1 MRGGRVFCQILSKAD
16 AKGPEG
22 FVQCPA
28 CKKIIFSAD
37 YEVALRVCPYC
48 GHHGRMSAR
57 MRMATT
63 FDAGSFL
70 ERDEALRSRDTL
82 EFPEY
87 RVKLAIATEKA
98 DSTDSM
104 ISGEAMLEGRRVAV
118 AAADFS
124 FMGGSMGSVAGEKV
138 ARTLERAV
146 EGRMPALVF
155 CASGGARMQEGIL
168 SLMQMGKTVAAA
180 ERARRK
186 GVPFITVFTD
196 PTMAGVLASY
206 ASIADVIVAEPKAL
220 IGFAGARVSAQAGV
234 GKVPSDF
241 QTAEWVHSHGM
252 VDRIVPRKEMRGTL
266 ATLVRTL
273 GGHLA

>member
-1 MRGGRVFCQILSKAD
+1 MSKAD

-28 CKKIIFSAD
+28 CKKIVFGAD
-37 YEVALRVCPYC
+37 YEADLRVCPYC
-48 GHHGRMSAR
+48 GHHGRMPAR
-57 MRMATT
+57 LRIDTT
-63 FDAGSFL
+63 FDEGSFV
-70 ERDEALRSRDTL
+70 EADADLRSRDTL

-87 RVKLAIATEKA
+87 GVKLAASSEKA
-98 DSTDSM
+98 GATDSM
-104 ISGEAMLEGRRVAV
+104 ISGEAEVEGRRVAV

-146 EGRMPALVF
+146 DERMPAIVF

-186 GVPFITVFTD
+186 GVPFLTVFTD

-206 ASIADVIVAEPKAL
+206 ASIADVILAEPKAL

-234 GKVPSDF
+234 GKVPSGF

-252 VDRIVPRKEMRGTL
+252 VDRIVPGKEMRGTL

>member
-1 MRGGRVFCQILSKAD
+1 LSKAD

-28 CKKIIFSAD
+28 CKKIVFGAD
-37 YEVALRVCPYC
+37 YEAALRVCPYC
-48 GHHGRMSAR
+48 GHHGRMPAR
-57 MRMATT
+57 LRITTT
-63 FDAGSFL
+63 FDPLSFV
-70 ERDEALRSRDTL
+70 ERDEELRSRDTL
-82 EFPEY
+82 QFPEY
-87 RVKLAIATEKA
+87 GVKLAIATEKA

-104 ISGEAMLEGRRVAV
+104 ISGEALIEGQKVAV

-138 ARTLERAV
+138 TRTIERAIDLKC
-146 EGRMPALVF
+146 PAIVF

-186 GVPFITVFTD
+186 GVPFFTVFTD

-206 ASIADVIVAEPKAL
+206 ASIADVILAEPKSL
-220 IGFAGARVSAQAGV
+220 VGFAGARVSAQAGV

-273 GGHLA
+273 GGHLVK